1 MAASRKNEGKVKV
14 ARTIYMSG
22 NHSLDEIAEL
32 LGLSERTI
40 KLWAKEGN
48 WAKLRAS
55 QAITPQRL
63 LDDLYMMVNQIIE
76 KVNERKDKIANP
88 TEARTISQLADA
100 IKKMQT
106 DVGIVEIV
114 GVGSR
119 FVNWLR
125 QIDLEKAKEISKYF
139 DGFIKDNV
147 NVL

>member
-1 MAASRKNEGKVKV
+1 MAVDRKNVGKLKV
-14 ARTIYMSG
+14 ARTLYMSG
-22 NHSLDEIAEL
+22 GHTLEEIAEL
-32 LGLSERTI
+32 LGLSDRTVKI
-40 KLWAKEGN
+40 WAKDGN
-48 WAKLRAS
+48 WVKLRAS

-76 KVNERKDKIANP
+76 KVNERKDRIANP
-88 TEARTISQLADA
+88 TEAKTISQLADA

-119 FVNWLR
+119 FITWVR
-125 QIDLEKAKEISKYF
+125 QIDLDKAKEISKYF

-147 NVL
+147 TVM

>member
-1 MAASRKNEGKVKV
+1 MAVDRKNVGKLKV
-14 ARTIYMSG
+14 ARTLYMSG
-22 NHSLDEIAEL
+22 GHTLEEIAEL
-32 LGLSERTI
+32 LGLSDRTV
-40 KLWAKEGN
+40 KSWAKDGN
-48 WAKLRAS
+48 WVKLRAS

-76 KVNERKDKIANP
+76 KVNERKDRIANP
-88 TEARTISQLADA
+88 TEAKTISQLADA

-119 FVNWLR
+119 FINWVR
-125 QIDLEKAKEISKYF
+125 QIDLDKAKEISKYF